1 MEDEANARLNL
12 LRTEGRSAGHDEGV
26 TTRSK
31 EEEEELDL
39 ARLQRGISYFRHNF
53 FSMFVAMLT
62 GLLTLMYV
70 ETIAAVLE
78 ATKRSGSAPLSF
90 SRYLSTLNHTLAWY
104 KVTSPST
111 APTQG
116 VSDYI
121 HVARAQLTSPSPRR
135 ACACCTDRRRA

>member
-12 LRTEGRSAGHDEGV
+12 LRTDGRSVGHDEGV
-26 TTRSK
+26 TTRS
-31 EEEEELDL
+31 EEEEDLDL

-111 APTQG
+111 VPHTG
-116 VSDYI
+116 SDYI
-121 HVARAQLTSPSPRR
+121 HVARVQLTSPSPRR

>member
-1 MEDEANARLNL
+1 MKDEANARLNL

-26 TTRSK
+26 TTKS
-31 EEEEELDL
+31 EEEEEEEEDLDL

-116 VSDYI
+116 IVIKSMLPG
-121 HVARAQLTSPSPRR
+121 RS
-135 ACACCTDRRRA
+135 

>member
-26 TTRSK
+26 TTRS
-31 EEEEELDL
+31 EEEEEDLDL

-116 VSDYI
+116 VSD
-121 HVARAQLTSPSPRR
+121 
-135 ACACCTDRRRA
+135 